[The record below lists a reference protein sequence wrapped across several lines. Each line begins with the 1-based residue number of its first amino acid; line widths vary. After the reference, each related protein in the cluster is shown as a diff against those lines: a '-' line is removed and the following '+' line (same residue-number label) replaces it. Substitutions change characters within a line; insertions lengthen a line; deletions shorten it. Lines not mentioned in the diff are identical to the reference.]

1 MNGDLDVYGLDA
13 ASVLSLAQSHLA
25 AVNDDFMDSF
35 YDALAN
41 RNTPKEILNAL
52 RSESFQETQPQTL
65 LSRLIDPH
73 LNAQVHER
81 AANRAGHQHA
91 LVGIDGSH
99 LVAAYGQSLQTL
111 LRSLPQSL
119 QPEEQGLTLQE
130 LLTTRLM
137 TELSHQIRGQQQVL
151 QQQQRVVV
159 AIMHLLEQPMPLND
173 LIRVILETMT
183 SLEGMMAGTLARPD
197 EHGNLQYEMVVG
209 KTFETHAALLAKRH
223 LVPTIHAGTPNG
235 EGPSGRAWRSGQVQ
249 TSLYIF
255 TDPTLVP
262 WYNAARELGYVSQAN
277 IPIADAEG
285 RTQAILTLYHSVPG
299 YFRTTD
305 RLNIIDRLCWTLR
318 FAYTRLT
325 HSTPVLSHTIRADYR
340 GRLVRGDLIMLY
352 QPVIDLANGE
362 LEKVEAL
369 ARLVN
374 SDGSYASP
382 GEFLPAFGG
391 RDLRHLFALGLRQ
404 ALTDL
409 HQWESQGLKTSVAVN
424 LPAQALT
431 DPEYLTTAQ
440 LILKDIPTDTKRLT
454 LELLETDEIDPRQSP
469 VAILAKW
476 RALGV
481 RLAQDDLGSGYS
493 SLLRMDR
500 LAVDDVKIDQG
511 LVSTAAQAPHKA
523 LQFIHHLTSLVHDLG
538 IQVVVEGLESFGL
551 IEAAAILGA
560 DAGQGYAIGRPMRAS
575 ALRPWKQHFSFN
587 VDVRRPQTALG
598 VYAAMV
604 LHNALISL
612 AKDRPDLLKSVMAEP
627 SALSHYLSIKRLQT
641 TVLGEAH
648 KELRGLASEGP
659 YTSAYTKTRQKVEA
673 LLCARIQAEE
683 STPTPNLRKRAD
695 PSPAS
700 HRDGP

>member
-1 MNGDLDVYGLDA
+1 MNGDLDIYGLDA
-13 ASVLSLAQSHLA
+13 AHGLSLAQAHLA
-25 AVNDDFMDSF
+25 AITGDFVDSF
-35 YDALAN
+35 YSTLAN
-41 RNTPKEILNAL
+41 RNTPQEILSAL
-52 RSESFQETQPQTL
+52 RSESLQETQPQTL
-65 LSRLIDPH
+65 LNRLIDPH
-73 LNAQVHER
+73 LSALVHER
-81 AANRAGHQHA
+81 AANRAGHKHA
-91 LVGIDGSH
+91 LLGIDGAH
-99 LVAAYGQSLQTL
+99 LVAAYGQSLKALLHTL
-111 LRSLPQSL
+111 AQSSQPQ
-119 QPEEQGLTLQE
+119 EQGLALQE
-130 LLTTRLM
+130 LLAARLM

-151 QQQQRVVV
+151 QQQQRVVA
-159 AIMHLLEQPMPLND
+159 AIMRLLEQAMPISD

-197 EHGNLQYEMVVG
+197 ENGNLQYEMVVG
-209 KTFETHAALLAKRH
+209 KTFETHTALLAKRQ

-235 EGPSGRAWRSGQVQ
+235 DGPSGRAWRSGQVQ
-249 TSLYIF
+249 TSLCIF
-255 TDPTLVP
+255 TDPALVP
-262 WYNAARELGYVSQAN
+262 WYDSARELGYASQAN
-277 IPIADAEG
+277 IPITDVGG
-285 RTQAILTLYHSVPG
+285 RSQAILTLYHSVPG

-305 RLNIIDRLCWTLR
+305 RLSIIDRLCWALR
-318 FAYTRLT
+318 FAYTRLS
-325 HSTPVLSHTIRADYR
+325 HNTPLLPHTLRADYR

-352 QPVIDLANGE
+352 QPVIDLGDGE
-362 LEKVEAL
+362 LKKVEAL

-374 SDGSYASP
+374 SDGSYVLP

-391 RDLRHLFALGLRQ
+391 QDLYHLFALGLRQ

-409 HQWESQGLKTSVAVN
+409 HHWESQGLKTSVAVN

-454 LELLETDEIDPRQSP
+454 LELLETDEIDPRQNP

-523 LQFIHHLTSLVHDLG
+523 LQFIHHLTRLVHDLG

-612 AKDRPDLLKSVMAEP
+612 AKDRPELLKSVMAEP
-627 SALSHYLSIKRLQT
+627 SALSHYLSIKRLET

-648 KELRGLASEGP
+648 KELRGLAGEGP
-659 YTSAYTKTRQKVEA
+659 HTSAYTKTRQKVET

-683 STPTPNLRKRAD
+683 STPTPSLGKKAD
-695 PSPAS
+695 PSPA
-700 HRDGP
+700 HHHEGP